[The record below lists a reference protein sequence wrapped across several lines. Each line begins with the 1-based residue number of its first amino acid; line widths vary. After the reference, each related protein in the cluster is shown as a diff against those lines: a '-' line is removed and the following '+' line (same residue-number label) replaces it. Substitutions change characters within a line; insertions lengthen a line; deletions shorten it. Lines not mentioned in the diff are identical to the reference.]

1 MKLNILIVF
10 ACLLPVWVLGADEIP
25 VKSAITEVNVYRQR
39 AMIVETGNAKV
50 VKGDNLLIF
59 SGLSHSLIKNS
70 ITVSGTGSGTIQAVT
85 HRINYL
91 NRTAKPP
98 RLLMLEDSLK
108 QISEKLKVLD
118 DEKFV
123 YENEQQLVLT
133 NNKIGGT
140 DNGLTADE
148 LQKMAN
154 FYRERLASIRK
165 RLRELDLG
173 ARELRQKQSDYQLEI
188 NQINSLRSQPTEE
201 VVVTFNAKVAG
212 TVNLTL
218 KYLVN
223 DASWSPF
230 YDIRVENTRDPLRFF
245 LKANVVNRTGINW
258 DQVKL
263 RISTTNNNGN
273 NNSPVL
279 SPWVVDFARP
289 VYPSAPMG
297 AATRPAPM
305 YKSDSRAGVANTMD
319 DVKPQE
325 EMEVKE
331 EIAYA
336 YDMTTTNEGELGLEF
351 EIASPY
357 DIPSDGKEHQ
367 VDILATD
374 VKGEFK
380 HFAIPKLDKD
390 AFLVAYISQDLLRA
404 KANVYFEG
412 TFVGETFV
420 NTDNPGDSMKISL
433 GRDPKVQIQR
443 EQVKD
448 FTEKKVVGSNI
459 RQTFGYDIILK
470 NNKTEAVNLNIEDQI
485 PVSQNKDI
493 EVELLESSDGV
504 FNDVSGKVS
513 WNITLKPGETRT
525 LKLRFEVKYPKN
537 QPVYGL

>member
-1 MKLNILIVF
+1 MKLNILIVCI
-10 ACLLPVWVLGADEIP
+10 CLLPVWVFGAEEIP

-39 AMIVETGNAKV
+39 AMITETGSTKV

-91 NRTAKPP
+91 SRTAKPP
-98 RLLMLEDSLK
+98 RLLLLEDSLK
-108 QISEKLKVLD
+108 AISEKLKVLD

-154 FYRERLASIRK
+154 FYRERLAAIRK

-173 ARELRQKQSDYQLEI
+173 SRDLRQKQNDYQLEI
-188 NQINSLRSQPTEE
+188 NQINSMRSQPTEE
-201 VVVTFNAKVAG
+201 VVVTFNAKAAG

-279 SPWVVDFARP
+279 NPWMVDFARP

-305 YKSDSRAGVANTMD
+305 LKSDSRAGVANTMD
-319 DVKPQE
+319 APVA
-325 EMEVKE
+325 EMEGKE
-331 EIAYA
+331 EIAGYA
-336 YDMTTTNEGELGLEF
+336 YEMTTTNEGELGLEF

-380 HFAIPKLDKD
+380 HFGIPKLDKD

-470 NNKTEAVNLNIEDQI
+470 NNKSDAVNLNLEDQI

-493 EVELLESSDGV
+493 EVQLLESTDGV